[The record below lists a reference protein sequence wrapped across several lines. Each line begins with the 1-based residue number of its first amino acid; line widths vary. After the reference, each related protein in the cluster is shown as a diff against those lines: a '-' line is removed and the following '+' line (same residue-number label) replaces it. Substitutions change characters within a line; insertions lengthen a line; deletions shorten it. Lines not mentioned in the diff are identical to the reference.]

1 MSARRVSEKQFA
13 IPPNA
18 HFLDFER
25 SDGDSSRWPSDTT
38 QVIDSEGQVNFM
50 KPIGLD
56 ETDALL
62 GLDIL
67 SPDSNTPSS
76 TPDVPEGSTTS
87 YTDAMTATALRKRLA
102 AVSLA
107 TEGNIAVID
116 ASKAK
121 AVPEKKP
128 VTGNIQ
134 SYLRQPHPLVDHHD
148 KRIAEMAMDYSD
160 LQSELT
166 SQGPECVTWPN
177 NITIR
182 DFARFHLFPTLVYEL
197 EYPRT
202 DR

>member
-1 MSARRVSEKQFA
+1 MKMQSYLSVNGNLQQTAIQSEILLEELQRATQPVGGWDEALKAAKAR
-13 IPPNA
+13 
-18 HFLDFER
+18 H
-25 SDGDSSRWPSDTT
+25 
-38 QVIDSEGQVNFM
+38 
-50 KPIGLD
+50 D
-56 ETDALL
+56 EMDASL

-67 SPDSNTPSS
+67 SPDSTTPCS
-76 TPDVPEGSTTS
+76 TPGVPEGLTTS
-87 YTDAMTATALRKRLA
+87 YTDATTATVLRQRLA

-107 TEGNIAVID
+107 TEGNIAVIN

-121 AVPEKKP
+121 VVPEKKP
-128 VTGNIQ
+128 AVGNTQ
-134 SYLRQPHPLVDHHD
+134 PYLRQPHPLVDHYD
-148 KRIAEMAMDYSD
+148 KKIAEMAMDYSD

>member
-1 MSARRVSEKQFA
+1 MIMKMQSYLSVNGNLQQTAIQSEILLEELQRA
-13 IPPNA
+13 
-18 HFLDFER
+18 
-25 SDGDSSRWPSDTT
+25 T
-38 QVIDSEGQVNFM
+38 QSVG
-50 KPIGLD
+50 GWD
-56 ETDALL
+56 EALKAAKTRHDEMDASL

-67 SPDSNTPSS
+67 SPDSTTPCS
-76 TPDVPEGSTTS
+76 TPGVPEGLTTS
-87 YTDAMTATALRKRLA
+87 YTDATTATVLRQRLA

-107 TEGNIAVID
+107 TEGNIAVIN

-121 AVPEKKP
+121 VVPEKKP
-128 VTGNIQ
+128 AVGNTQ
-134 SYLRQPHPLVDHHD
+134 PYLRQPHPLVDHYD

>member
-1 MSARRVSEKQFA
+1 MIMKMQSYLSVNGHLQQTTLQSEILLEELQRATQSVGGWDEAMKAAKARHNEA
-13 IPPNA
+13 
-18 HFLDFER
+18 
-25 SDGDSSRWPSDTT
+25 DT
-38 QVIDSEGQVNFM
+38 S
-50 KPIGLD
+50 
-56 ETDALL
+56 L

-67 SPDSNTPSS
+67 SPDSTTPCS
-76 TPDVPEGSTTS
+76 TPDAPEGSTTS
-87 YTDAMTATALRKRLA
+87 YTDATTATALRKRLA

-121 AVPEKKP
+121 AIPEKMP
-128 VTGNIQ
+128 AVGNTQ
-134 SYLRQPHPLVDHHD
+134 SYLRQPHPLVDHYD
-148 KRIAEMAMDYSD
+148 KRIVEIAMDYSD

-166 SQGPECVTWPN
+166 SQGPACVTWPN

>member
-1 MSARRVSEKQFA
+1 MKMQSYLSVNGNLQQTAIQSEILLEELQRATQSVGGWDEALKAAKAR
-13 IPPNA
+13 
-18 HFLDFER
+18 H
-25 SDGDSSRWPSDTT
+25 
-38 QVIDSEGQVNFM
+38 
-50 KPIGLD
+50 D
-56 ETDALL
+56 EMDASL

-67 SPDSNTPSS
+67 SPDSTTPCS
-76 TPDVPEGSTTS
+76 TPGVPEGLTTS
-87 YTDAMTATALRKRLA
+87 YTDATTATVLRQRLA

-107 TEGNIAVID
+107 TEGNIAVIN

-121 AVPEKKP
+121 VVPEKKP
-128 VTGNIQ
+128 AVGNTQ
-134 SYLRQPHPLVDHHD
+134 PYLRQPHPLVDHYD